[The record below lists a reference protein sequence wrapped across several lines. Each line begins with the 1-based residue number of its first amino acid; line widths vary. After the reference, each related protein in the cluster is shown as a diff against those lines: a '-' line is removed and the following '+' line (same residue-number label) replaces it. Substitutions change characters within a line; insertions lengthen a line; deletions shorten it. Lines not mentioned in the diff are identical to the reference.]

1 MLGYVGGGYGDGGWG
16 GDGFGEK
23 SMKMSVVVG
32 GLVTE
37 TTLFF
42 FLIIEFYRTLWLDGV
57 ESKPM
62 PSHMGDGPGAGLP
75 LQLARGIT
83 A

>member
-42 FLIIEFYRTLWLDGV
+42 FFD
-57 ESKPM
+57 
-62 PSHMGDGPGAGLP
+62 H
-75 LQLARGIT
+75 
-83 A
+83 